1 MISNMKPVNVM
12 KINKDL
18 VEASLM
24 LSLIAMVLTGAS
36 EFNDATKKTAI
47 MTGLVVLSVI
57 LVVLRILSARNQ

>member
-1 MISNMKPVNVM
+1 M

-24 LSLIAMVLTGAS
+24 LSLIALVLVGAS
-36 EFNDATKKTAI
+36 EFNDATKKTVI
-47 MTGLVVLSVI
+47 MTGLIVLSVI

>member
-1 MISNMKPVNVM
+1 MKPVKVM

-24 LSLIAMVLTGAS
+24 LSLIALVLVGAS
-36 EFNDATKKTAI
+36 EFNDATKKTVI
-47 MTGLVVLSVI
+47 MTGLIVLSVI

>member
-36 EFNDATKKTAI
+36 EFNDATKKTVI